1 MRLIERKKYPV
12 VSLVMEKNHINADKY
27 NRGFDNP
34 AVCPFRTDG
43 MICPVKRYDYR
54 KGDDCMS
61 VSGISGL
68 GYGSSFGYSNSTM
81 VDDWYSK
88 ANSAS
93 DQLKN
98 SLNIDTTSESKKTD
112 STTSSTS
119 TSSTSSTSSTKTS
132 STSTFLMQYQSALE
146 DLEKV
151 SANLQTSRADN
162 VFSQYERAVASGDE
176 SAIKK
181 ASDDIMSAA
190 QDFVN
195 KYNSTVSLLKNNAGR
210 SDSLASQLSAFER
223 AIPSDKALKV
233 VGMKID
239 TDGKLSLDQKKLG
252 EALEKDY
259 GLVKDVLGGQYGM
272 AERAGS
278 KATSVLDSSIDKI
291 IGTANG
297 TGGTKDAAGST
308 TEKGLGSTSL
318 LSSNGSAMSDS
329 FMYFARFAQS
339 SPYSL
344 SNYYMVGSLLN
355 TLA

>member
-12 VSLVMEKNHINADKY
+12 VSPVVEKNHINADKY
-27 NRGFDNP
+27 NRGFDNLT
-34 AVCPFRTDG
+34 VCSFHTGG

-81 VDDWYSK
+81 VDDWYNK

-93 DQLKN
+93 DQLKD
-98 SLNIDTTSESKKTD
+98 SLNIDTSNSTKTD

-119 TSSTSSTSSTKTS
+119 STKTSTS

-146 DLEKV
+146 DLEKA
-151 SANLQTSRADN
+151 SASLQTSNADN
-162 VFSQYERAVASGDE
+162 VFSKYESAVKSGDE

-181 ASDDIMSAA
+181 ASDDIMAA
-190 QDFVN
+190 TQDFVD

-210 SDSLASQLSAFER
+210 SNSLASQLSAFER
-223 AIPSDKALKV
+223 AIPNDKALKV
-233 VGMKID
+233 AGMKID
-239 TDGKLSLDQKKLG
+239 ADGKLSVDQKKLG

-278 KATSVLDSSIDKI
+278 KATSVLDMSVDKI
-291 IGTANG
+291 VGTTTG
-297 TGGTKDAAGST
+297 TTGTKGTNDSAT
-308 TEKGLGSTSL
+308 KEGLGSTSL

-329 FMYFARFAQS
+329 FMYIDRFAQS

>member
-1 MRLIERKKYPV
+1 MSLIERKKYPV

-27 NRGFDNP
+27 NRGIDNP
-34 AVCPFRTDG
+34 TVCPFRTDR
-43 MICPVKRYDYR
+43 MICPAKRYDYQ

-98 SLNIDTTSESKKTD
+98 SLNIDSTDKSTKTD
-112 STTSSTS
+112 STTGSTS
-119 TSSTSSTSSTKTS
+119 TGSTSTTKPS

-146 DLEKV
+146 DLEKA
-151 SANLQTSRADN
+151 SASLQTSNADN
-162 VFSQYERAVASGDE
+162 VFSKYEKAVASGDE

-181 ASDDIMSAA
+181 ATDDIISAA

-195 KYNSTVSLLKNNAGR
+195 KYNSTTSLLKNNAGR
-210 SDSLASQLSAFER
+210 GDALASQLSAFER
-223 AIPSDKALKV
+223 AIPNDKALKV
-233 VGMKID
+233 AGMKID
-239 TDGKLSLDQKKLG
+239 TNGKLTLDQEKLG
-252 EALEKDY
+252 EAIGKDY

-278 KATSVLDSSIDKI
+278 KASSVLDTSVDKI
-291 IGTANG
+291 IGTATNG
-297 TGGTKDAAGST
+297 TSGTESTGSST
-308 TEKGLGSTSL
+308 DKKGLGSTSL
-318 LSSNGSAMSDS
+318 LTSNGSAMSDS
-329 FMYFARFAQS
+329 FMYFAKFAQS

>member
-1 MRLIERKKYPV
+1 MSLIERKKYSVIP
-12 VSLVMEKNHINADKY
+12 LVMEKNHINADKY
-27 NRGFDNP
+27 NRGIDNP
-34 AVCPFRTDG
+34 SVCPFRADG

-98 SLNIDTTSESKKTD
+98 SLNIDSTSESKKTG
-112 STTSSTS
+112 STTSST
-119 TSSTSSTSSTKTS
+119 STSSTKTS

-146 DLEKV
+146 DLEEA
-151 SANLQTSRADN
+151 SAALQTSQRDN
-162 VFSQYERAVASGDE
+162 VFSQYESAVKSGDE

-181 ASDDIMSAA
+181 ASDNMISAA
-190 QDFVN
+190 QDFVD
-195 KYNSTVSLLKNNAGR
+195 KYNSAVSLLKDNAGR
-210 SDSLASQLSAFER
+210 SSSLASQLSAFER
-223 AIPSDKALKV
+223 AIPNDKALKV
-233 VGMKID
+233 AGMKISA
-239 TDGKLSLDQKKLG
+239 DGKLSLDEKKLG
-252 EALEKDY
+252 EAIEKDY
-259 GLVKDVLGGQYGM
+259 GLVKDIMGGQYGM
-272 AERAGS
+272 AERVGS
-278 KATSVLDSSIDKI
+278 KASSVLDTSIDKI
-291 IGTANG
+291 IGTSTNG
-297 TGGTKDAAGST
+297 AGGTKGANSSAVQ
-308 TEKGLGSTSL
+308 EGLGSMSL
-318 LSSNGSAMSDS
+318 LSSNGSALSDS

>member
-1 MRLIERKKYPV
+1 
-12 VSLVMEKNHINADKY
+12 
-27 NRGFDNP
+27 
-34 AVCPFRTDG
+34 
-43 MICPVKRYDYR
+43 
-54 KGDDCMS
+54 MS

-93 DQLKN
+93 DQLKS
-98 SLNIDTTSESKKTD
+98 SLNIDTTEKTG

-119 TSSTSSTSSTKTS
+119 TGSASSTSSTKTS
-132 STSTFLMQYQSALE
+132 STSSFLMQYQSALE
-146 DLEKV
+146 DLEKA
-151 SANLQTSRADN
+151 SAKLQTSQADN
-162 VFSQYERAVASGDE
+162 VFSQYERAVVSGDE

-181 ASDDIMSAA
+181 ASDNIITAA

-195 KYNSTVSLLKNNAGR
+195 KYNSTASLLKNNAGR
-210 SDSLASQLSAFER
+210 SDALASQLSAFER
-223 AIPSDKALKV
+223 AIPNDKALKV
-233 VGMKID
+233 TGMKID
-239 TDGKLSLDQKKLG
+239 TDGKLTMDQEKLG
-252 EALEKDY
+252 EAIGKDY
-259 GLVKDVLGGQYGM
+259 GLVKDILGGQYGM

-291 IGTANG
+291 IGTTTNG
-297 TGGTKDAAGST
+297 TGGTTNST
-308 TEKGLGSTSL
+308 AKEGLGSTSL